1 MAQSARTWNYNNN
14 IGLVVGAT
22 VTAQLKS
29 VRELCPNQPI
39 LIPGV
44 GAQGGDLSAS
54 VLHGVDSSGRLAII
68 NSSRGII
75 YASQRTD
82 FDSAARQAA
91 AEVNNNIN
99 STLETA
105 GYGWP

>member
-1 MAQSARTWNYNNN
+1 MAQSAQRWNKNNN

-22 VTAQLKS
+22 VTEQLKS
-29 VRELCPNQPI
+29 VRTLCPTQPI

-54 VLHGVDSSGRLAII
+54 VLNGIDSRGRLALI

-75 YASQRTD
+75 YASQGPD
-82 FDSAARQAA
+82 FPVAARQAA
-91 AEVNNNIN
+91 GEVNNNIN

-105 GYGWP
+105 GHGWT